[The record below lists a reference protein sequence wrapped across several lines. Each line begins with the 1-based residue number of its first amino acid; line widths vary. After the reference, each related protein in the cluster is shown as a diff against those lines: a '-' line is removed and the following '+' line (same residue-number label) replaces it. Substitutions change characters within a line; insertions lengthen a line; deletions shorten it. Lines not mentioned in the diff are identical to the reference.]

1 MKYGNNRITTEK
13 GSLTTTS
20 FTDTQKYVLIN
31 RILCSAVC
39 TNSKGKSYSHT
50 TYKKHQMKMVITI
63 LKNFVIHSVTQN
75 RQRNSETVEEEEEN
89 INPEMEFE
97 NYK

>member
-1 MKYGNNRITTEK
+1 
-13 GSLTTTS
+13 
-20 FTDTQKYVLIN
+20 
-31 RILCSAVC
+31 
-39 TNSKGKSYSHT
+39 
-50 TYKKHQMKMVITI
+50 MKMVITI

-75 RQRNSETVEEEEEN
+75 RQRNSETVKEEEDN